1 MQVSW
6 VVGSDCFCAFEI
18 EVYLP
23 SVEYVENGL
32 TTGMHEIFV
41 DIVHT
46 VVDENVSNSF
56 GLKIIKF
63 IPLFDQILVD
73 LIMVL
78 CLFVFM
84 FEKEGKH
91 NCSWLWPIDDLQN
104 DENDSKASHTEKPT
118 PKSGIILLTYGTL
131 ND

>member
-63 IPLFDQILVD
+63 IPLFNQILVD
-73 LIMVL
+73 LVMVL

-91 NCSWLWPIDDLQN
+91 NCS
-104 DENDSKASHTEKPT
+104 
-118 PKSGIILLTYGTL
+118 
-131 ND
+131 